1 MSKLSESKHMDE
13 LNKAILNNLNPDTVK
28 EVLDNLRLIKKEK
41 ISIQSDNHSNN
52 NEMMLLIMSKVIV
65 NTKTKEITIV
75 SPKNVINTFKE
86 FKNHPY
92 ETLMNTLNNFLTIEG
107 IATLSA
113 DFVSGSLGGLT
124 LLSAT
129 AKSFKR
135 QIIDIDTATI
145 LQSLVDTTSNS
156 GLTIDDIFKNV
167 NELLKN
173 EMNYEITIEK
183 VRYILNQLQNDLGL
197 VKNINNE
204 RWFLVETIEIN

>member
-1 MSKLSESKHMDE
+1 MKLTFNEIYYHLKKLFSIRRISCNPKKILDRMLQYLQESETG
-13 LNKAILNNLNPDTVK
+13 A
-28 EVLDNLRLIKKEK
+28 
-41 ISIQSDNHSNN
+41 
-52 NEMMLLIMSKVIV
+52 
-65 NTKTKEITIV
+65 V
-75 SPKNVINTFKE
+75 S
-86 FKNHPY
+86 Y
-92 ETLMNTLNNFLTIEG
+92 ETLMNSLNNFLTIEG

-135 QIIDIDTATI
+135 QIIDIDAATI

-156 GLTIDDIFKNV
+156 GLTMDDILKNV

-197 VKNINNE
+197 VKNINHE